1 MAVGLAQE
9 NNVTPVPGI
18 RLAATYAGLRK
29 TSSDDLL
36 LIEIK
41 AGSRV
46 AISLTRNLF
55 CAAPV
60 VIAKQHIQSAAP
72 RYLLINA
79 GNANAGTGEQGR
91 QDAVAC
97 CQVLARLTNIS
108 EKAVLPFSTGVIG
121 QPLAVAKIEAALPEL
136 LPALS
141 ENAWPAAARAI
152 MTTDTVPKVISRKIK
167 TGNGEISIT
176 GIAKGAGMIC
186 PNMATMLAFI
196 ATDAD
201 IEQQDLQTLHNKL
214 INTSF
219 NCISV
224 DGDTSTNDA
233 CVLMATAQSDKIQ
246 PGTGLWQQFEQAA
259 SEVYRFLAQAIIRDG
274 EGASKFVTLQI
285 VNGRTE
291 ADCEAVARAVAHSP
305 LVKTALFA
313 SDANWGRIL
322 AAVGRAGVELNIGLV
337 GLSIND
343 TVVVKNGQRAGS
355 YTEEAGA
362 KAFARDEINI
372 VIDLNSGP
380 AEYTLW
386 TTDLSHEY
394 VRINAEYRT

>member
-1 MAVGLAQE
+1 
-9 NNVTPVPGI
+9 
-18 RLAATYAGLRK
+18 
-29 TSSDDLL
+29 
-36 LIEIK
+36 
-41 AGSRV
+41 
-46 AISLTRNLF
+46 
-55 CAAPV
+55 
-60 VIAKQHIQSAAP
+60 VIAKQHIQSATP
-72 RYLLINA
+72 RYLLVNA
-79 GNANAGTGEQGR
+79 GNANAGTGEQGQ

-97 CQVLARLTNIS
+97 CQVLARLANIS
-108 EKAVLPFSTGVIG
+108 EKTVLPFSTGVIG

-136 LPALS
+136 LAALS
-141 ENAWPAAARAI
+141 ENAWPVAARAI

-167 TGNGEISIT
+167 TGHGQVSIT

-246 PGTGLWQQFEQAA
+246 PGTGLWQQFEHAA
-259 SEVYRFLAQAIIRDG
+259 SEVYQFLAQAVIRDG

-322 AAVGRAGVELNIGLV
+322 AAVGRAGVELNIGSV

-372 VIDLNSGP
+372 VIDLNSGS

>member
-9 NNVTPVPGI
+9 TDVNPVPGI
-18 RLAATYAGLRK
+18 RLATAHAGLRK
-29 TSSDDLL
+29 SGSDDLL
-36 LIEIK
+36 LIEVK
-41 AGSRV
+41 GGSRV
-46 AISLTRNLF
+46 ALSLTKNLF

-60 VIAKQHIQSAAP
+60 VIAKQHIQSATP
-72 RYLLINA
+72 RYLLVNA
-79 GNANAGTGEQGR
+79 GNANAGTGEQGQ

-97 CQVLARLTNIS
+97 CQALARLTNVS
-108 EKAVLPFSTGVIG
+108 EKTVLPFSTGVIG

-136 LPALS
+136 LAALS

-152 MTTDTVPKVISRKIK
+152 MTTDTVPKVISRKVK
-167 TGNGEISIT
+167 TGNGQVSIT

-201 IEQQDLQTLHNKL
+201 IGQQELQTLHNKL

-233 CVLMATAQSDKIQ
+233 CVLMTTAQSDKIQ
-246 PGTGLWQQFEQAA
+246 PGTGLWQQFEQVA

-274 EGASKFVTLQI
+274 EGASKFVTLHV

-322 AAVGRAGVELNIGLV
+322 AAVGRAGVELNIGSV
-337 GLSIND
+337 GLSINN
-343 TVVVKNGQRAGS
+343 TIVVKNGQRAGS

-362 KAFARDEINI
+362 EAFGRDEINI